1 MQLLTTELRQSLP
14 PFGTC
19 EDDEHALALVKF
31 VTYDTT
37 WTWYAAEFD
46 GDDTFFGVVDGFE
59 VEYGYFSLSELAAY
73 RGRYGAPIER
83 DPSFTPKRLE
93 EIYLELRQL
102 RPIR

>member
-31 VTYDTT
+31 VTFDTT

-59 VEYGYFSLSELAAY
+59 VEYGYFTLSELSNY
-73 RGRYGAPIER
+73 RGVWGAPILR
-83 DPSFTPKRLE
+83 DPAFVPKRLT
-93 EIYLELRQL
+93 EICRELRQL